1 MAKYDDCISV
11 LLSDSRFK
19 DMKTADKQE
28 IVASLGKQVEAQ
40 KLKLKDQELEESI
53 NKWLHETSDAEQI
66 KIAVEQRSK
75 LLNLQ
80 AERKLDEYLK
90 GFNDKGMGINVFLGG
105 HSGLEKGSSLSVD
118 SW

>member
-90 GFNDKGMGINVFLGG
+90 GLMIKVWVLMYF
-105 HSGLEKGSSLSVD
+105 
-118 SW
+118 